1 MSEALGLGLVLGM
14 LGMMAMRTVGPVKA
28 LPNGKQLMVVQSRFI
43 DRLLLHRFQLIS
55 LMAILAL
62 GSGTAGPRWI
72 SHSTFLVAVGG
83 AVVLLLVPFRYLLTT
98 DGVNVHTSLVKSWKD
113 FTSFQIEGRRVVL
126 RGDGWTRRAS
136 LYLSDKNRKELERV
150 LRSRGLRPTG
160 EVAEISTRKKA
171 SARR

>member
-72 SHSTFLVAVGG
+72 SYSTFLVAVGG
-83 AVVLLLVPFRYLLTT
+83 AVGLLLVALKDLVTT
-98 DGVNVHTSLVKSWKD
+98 DGVKLLTSFVQSWEGFTSL
-113 FTSFQIEGRRVVL
+113 QIERQRV
-126 RGDGWTRRAS
+126 
-136 LYLSDKNRKELERV
+136 
-150 LRSRGLRPTG
+150 
-160 EVAEISTRKKA
+160 
-171 SARR
+171 